1 MAMNNLLVG
10 TFRMSGLDIDVFV
23 AIERGP
29 LTSCYY
35 CSCETA
41 TERLVVPIGVSNG
54 KEIDPGSSL
63 WDWAQNEAR
72 GKMFDKRGVCDPCA
86 RTHLSEIRKGN
97 VRTWAEYDF
106 DRIVK
111 EKYVGDS

>member
-1 MAMNNLLVG
+1 MYGN
-10 TFRMSGLDIDVFV
+10 DIDVFV

-41 TERLVVPIGVSNG
+41 PERLVVPIGVSNG
-54 KEIDPGSSL
+54 IEVDPGSSL
-63 WDWAQNEAR
+63 WNWAQNKAR
-72 GKMFDKRGVCDPCA
+72 EKLFDKRGVCDSCA
-86 RTHLSEIRKGN
+86 RTHFSEIRKDN

-106 DRIVK
+106 DKTVK
-111 EKYVGDS
+111 EKRVGE

>member
-1 MAMNNLLVG
+1 METMNNLFVD
-10 TFRMSGLDIDVFV
+10 TFRMSGNDIDVFV

-54 KEIDPGSSL
+54 IEINPGNSL
-63 WDWAQNEAR
+63 WNWAQNKAR
-72 GKMFDKRGVCDPCA
+72 EKLFDKRGVCDPCA

-106 DRIVK
+106 DKIVK
-111 EKYVGDS
+111 EKGVGE